1 MKTTTVSVAGPV
13 ACEICLREIPRSVA
27 QSQEGADYVYYF
39 CGAECYQQW
48 QAQAQAPMRHL
59 GLIVN
64 GLGLDFDSA
73 QALAKTAA
81 QRLAPGAMLLAWYDR
96 PRGRESP
103 EVPECTQK
111 PGWLAYAESH
121 GGDIRVD
128 INHGEYVFMFTSA

>member
-1 MKTTTVSVAGPV
+1 VEVF
-13 ACEICLREIPRSVA
+13 A
-27 QSQEGADYVYYF
+27 QFYS
-39 CGAECYQQW
+39 
-48 QAQAQAPMRHL
+48 
-59 GLIVN
+59 LIVN
-64 GLGLDFDSA
+64 GLELDFESA

-81 QRLAPGAMLLAWYDR
+81 QHLAPGAMLLAWYDR

-128 INHGEYVFMFTSA
+128 INHGEYVFMFNSG